1 MCEIPIPK
9 QIFEILQE
17 YYKYEQFIN
26 NKSNNSINFN
36 GYLINKES
44 IDKFKKIINYEE
56 LKNMLQHHLYG
67 NFRTMRLRIGKLDIC
82 KIIENEQDLEVKK
95 FRNSPFYIRDNY
107 FMITQEKFENSEEL
121 IKALNDNKKFYIINN
136 ILWIKICKSEKYY
149 EKGNISCILNE
160 DEIILDFKNEQLKF
174 KINNG
179 LIENCNILEK
189 KKINNCNDRNNII
202 GKGNELENTHKSSI
216 EKEISINK
224 KLLLEKELEKKDEY
238 KIKFDTYLCINCKS
252 EIELKSIKLNNN
264 QEVLMIYNCQNNEC
278 GDITIPINEYFKKL
292 KYNTYLSEICY
303 LCGKLQIK
311 EYFNNDKNIFI
322 YCIDCN
328 MIYCNKCMEKHKKEH
343 NNYMKMNEKNSKC
356 LIHQNN
362 DFCCYC
368 FDDKKNLCIECLKDN
383 SHLEHFKLFF
393 DEISPIKIGD
403 KNEEIEIF
411 DNILNYY
418 KQKINDINE
427 EKKRKI
433 NDLYNKKKMNYNQN
447 MKK

>member
-160 DEIILDFKNEQLKF
+160 DEIILDKN
-174 KINNG
+174 
-179 LIENCNILEK
+179 
-189 KKINNCNDRNNII
+189 
-202 GKGNELENTHKSSI
+202 
-216 EKEISINK
+216 
-224 KLLLEKELEKKDEY
+224 
-238 KIKFDTYLCINCKS
+238 
-252 EIELKSIKLNNN
+252 
-264 QEVLMIYNCQNNEC
+264 V
-278 GDITIPINEYFKKL
+278 
-292 KYNTYLSEICY
+292 
-303 LCGKLQIK
+303 
-311 EYFNNDKNIFI
+311 
-322 YCIDCN
+322 
-328 MIYCNKCMEKHKKEH
+328 
-343 NNYMKMNEKNSKC
+343 MKM
-356 LIHQNN
+356 
-362 DFCCYC
+362 
-368 FDDKKNLCIECLKDN
+368 
-383 SHLEHFKLFF
+383 
-393 DEISPIKIGD
+393 EI
-403 KNEEIEIF
+403 
-411 DNILNYY
+411 YHVY
-418 KQKINDINE
+418 
-427 EKKRKI
+427 
-433 NDLYNKKKMNYNQN
+433 
-447 MKK
+447 